1 MGSVRVEIL
10 NENILKPICDQEG
23 FFHKLEIGNFIF
35 SVNITTKPGTGIFFS
50 FISDICH
57 LMYKL

>member
-10 NENILKPICDQEG
+10 NENILKPICDQGG

-35 SVNITTKPGTGIFFS
+35 SVNITTKPGTGIFF
-50 FISDICH
+50 FI
-57 LMYKL
+57 YF